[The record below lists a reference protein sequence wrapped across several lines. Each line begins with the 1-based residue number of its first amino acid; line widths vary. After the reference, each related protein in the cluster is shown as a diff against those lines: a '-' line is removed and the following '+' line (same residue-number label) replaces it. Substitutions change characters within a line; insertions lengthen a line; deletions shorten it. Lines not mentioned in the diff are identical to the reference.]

1 MAVIAITGRKGGIG
15 KSTITANLAA
25 ELLILGRRVAVLDT
39 DPQRSLAGWANL
51 GDGILRDIV
60 QPVDSTGAAQFRAT
74 VRKAAGAADHVLIDT
89 PPGFA
94 DPALLAALVADLVML
109 PCGPSP
115 LDIMAA
121 RDALDLARQAR
132 QERGGSAPS
141 IRFVPSKVTAGTR
154 LGRSLAETLAEMGE
168 PVLPSIG
175 QRAAIA
181 EAALTGL
188 TVREF
193 AEGSPAQLE
202 FAALAAAVEGVLA
215 P

>member
-25 ELLILGRRVAVLDT
+25 ELLMLGRRVAVLDA
-39 DPQRSLAGWANL
+39 DPQRSLAGWAAL

-60 QPVDSTGAAQFRAT
+60 QPVDPTGAAQFRTAI
-74 VRKAAGAADHVLIDT
+74 RKAAAGVDHVLIDT

-94 DPALLAALVADLVML
+94 DPALLAALAADLVLL

-132 QERGGSAPS
+132 QERGGKVPE
-141 IRFVPSKVTAGTR
+141 IRFVPSKVTSTR
-154 LGRSLAETLAEMGE
+154 LGRSLGDTLAEMGE
-168 PVLPSIG
+168 PVLPPIG

-193 AEGSPAQLE
+193 AEGSPAQAE
-202 FAALAAAVEGVLA
+202 FTALAAAIEGVLTE
-215 P
+215 

>member
-1 MAVIAITGRKGGIG
+1 MAVIAVTGRKGGIG
-15 KSTITANLAA
+15 KSTITANIAA
-25 ELLILGRRVAVLDT
+25 ELLILGRSVAVVDT
-39 DPQRSLAGWANL
+39 DPQRSLISWAGL
-51 GDGILRDIV
+51 GDGVLREIV
-60 QPVDSTGAAQFRAT
+60 QAVEVATPAQFRAAI
-74 VRKAAGAADHVLIDT
+74 RKAEASADRVLIDT

-94 DPALLAALVADLVML
+94 DPALLASLAADLVLL

-115 LDIMAA
+115 LDILAV

-132 QERGGSAPS
+132 QERGGSLPA
-141 IRFVPSKVTAGTR
+141 IRFIPSKVTSTR
-154 LGRSLAETLAEMGE
+154 LGRSLADSLAEMGE
-168 PVLPSIG
+168 PVLPPIG

-193 AEGSPAQLE
+193 AEGSPAQME
-202 FAALAAAVEGVLA
+202 FAALAAAIEGVIA